1 MKKNKLFIFF
11 ILFIIT
17 VILPI
22 GYLYTYKNKNLE
34 KRRIK
39 KIFFFLKDNL
49 FKEREVYFNE
59 EVFSSKFKIITTVV
73 PILQD
78 AAEAAVKECILRN
91 KDTFGSIV
99 VLSPNEGFNNL
110 IAWATSQGM
119 DIKEKFPAASLFKIA
134 TTVALL
140 EKEITKSSL
149 IKPREEIG
157 EKELKV
163 AFAKSINSRFQA
175 WGKRLDNLREW
186 GRKLG
191 FSVDVVREGKEKE
204 ELAAGLNYSYIS
216 PLDAAKLA
224 CLIIEGGRSLPFNTI
239 SKIKWKNKEWEIK
252 DFIKPEAKQIIP
264 SNLANKLFPL
274 LEATVKKPYGTA
286 YSPLKKHTSR
296 FYYLGGKTG
305 SIWDEEGRYFSWFLS
320 LYSIDGKR
328 WYGASFFTSLPRN
341 IWGYK
346 ATQLASNFF
355 SLLLKRLEK
364 F

>member
-1 MKKNKLFIFF
+1 MKKNNLFIFF
-11 ILFIIT
+11 ILFIVTI
-17 VILPI
+17 ILPS
-22 GYLYTYKNKNLE
+22 GYLYTYKNLE

-39 KIFFFLKDNL
+39 KIFFSLKDNL

-59 EVFSSKFKIITTVV
+59 EVFSSKFKIITTLV

-78 AAEAAVKECILRN
+78 AAETAVKEGILRN
-91 KDTFGSIV
+91 KDTVGSIV

-110 IAWATSQGM
+110 IAYATSEGM
-119 DIKEKFPAASLFKIA
+119 DIKVQFPAASLFKIA

-191 FSVDVVREGKEKE
+191 FRVDMVREEKEKG

-224 CLIIEGGRSLPFNTI
+224 CLIIEGGKSLPLNTI
-239 SKIKWKNKEWEIK
+239 SKIRWKNKEWEIK
-252 DFIKPEAKQIIP
+252 NFIKPEAKQIIP
-264 SNLANKLFPL
+264 SNLANKLLPL

-286 YSPLKKHTSR
+286 YSPLKKYTSR

-305 SIWDEEGRYFSWFLS
+305 SIWDEEGRYFSWFLA

-341 IWGYK
+341 IGGYK
-346 ATQLASNFF
+346 ATQLASSFF

-364 F
+364 L